1 MQPEKTNGLSVC
13 IICFNEAR
21 NIRRCLDS
29 VTWAGE
35 IIVVDSLSSDDT
47 IEIAGEYTD
56 ARFQRTWTGYAD
68 QKNHAL
74 SKAHGDWVLSLD
86 ADEAVTP
93 ALKEEILSEM
103 TRPGAKDG
111 YRIPR
116 RSFYQGKWINHSGFY
131 PDRQLRLFR
140 RKNARWIG
148 GRVHERVEITG
159 EVGELRNDILHYPY
173 KGVISGQLQTV
184 DNFSGLMAADLHEK
198 GKRFH
203 PILLLLRPFFK
214 FLEVYLLKRGFL
226 DGVPGLIIAATS
238 AYALF
243 VRYVKLREIEK
254 RLGTRGLNTNRP
266 TDSEVKNRL

>member
-1 MQPEKTNGLSVC
+1 MQPKKTNGLSVC
-13 IICFNEAR
+13 IICYNEAR

-29 VTWAGE
+29 VTWADE
-35 IIVVDSLSSDDT
+35 IIVVDSLSSDET
-47 IEIAGEYTD
+47 VEIAREYTNSV
-56 ARFQRTWTGYAD
+56 FQRTWTGYAD

-74 SKAHGDWVLSLD
+74 SKAQGDWVLSLD
-86 ADEAVTP
+86 ADESITP
-93 ALKEEILSEM
+93 RLRDEILREIAM
-103 TRPGAKDG
+103 PHARDG

-116 RSFYQGKWINHSGFY
+116 RSFYQGRWINHSGYY

-140 RKNARWIG
+140 RKKARWVG

-159 EVGELRNDILHYPY
+159 ALGDLRNDILHYPY
-173 KGVISGQLQTV
+173 QGVISGQLRTV
-184 DNFSGLMAADLHEK
+184 DNFSGLMAADLHDK

-203 PILLLLRPFFK
+203 PILLLSRPLFK

-226 DGVPGLIIAATS
+226 DGVPGLVIAATS

-254 RLGTRGLNTNRP
+254 GLG
-266 TDSEVKNRL
+266 